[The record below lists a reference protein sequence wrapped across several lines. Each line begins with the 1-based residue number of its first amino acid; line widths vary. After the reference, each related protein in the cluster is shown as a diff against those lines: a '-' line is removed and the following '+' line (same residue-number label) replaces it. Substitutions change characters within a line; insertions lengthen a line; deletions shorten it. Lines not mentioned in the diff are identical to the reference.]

1 MVAFG
6 KDYFEGNG
14 YSRKERVIKRHVFEA
29 LKWASPIVGE
39 DLLNGRRKTALDV
52 GCACGYTS
60 AVLEGL
66 GYETVSVD
74 VSNWG
79 LKKAKDVTRGD
90 LLMCDAQVG
99 LPFKSKSF
107 DVVACFDVLEHLENP
122 ERAFQWMLEAC
133 RGTLVCTTPNKAVE
147 KAIRRF
153 TGDYDE
159 THISTRKASEWDR
172 LVKNAVHPNLCKV
185 ESFLD
190 LTGNF
195 AGKRFFFRSLRI
207 PKFGLTVRIAA
218 SANHPAP
225 PSI

>member
-1 MVAFG
+1 MAFG

-14 YSRKERVIKRHVFEA
+14 YSRKERVVKRHVFEV

-39 DLLNGRRKTALDV
+39 DLLDGGGKTALDV
-52 GCACGYTS
+52 GCACGFTS

-74 VSNWG
+74 VSKWG
-79 LKKAKDVTRGD
+79 LKQAKDVTRGD
-90 LLMCDAQVG
+90 LLVCDAQTG
-99 LPFKSKSF
+99 LPFKCKSF
-107 DVVACFDVLEHLENP
+107 DVVACFDVLEHLVNP
-122 ERAFQWMLEAC
+122 ERAFQFMLEAC

-159 THISTRKASEWDR
+159 THISTRKASEWER
-172 LVKNAVHPNLCKV
+172 SVKKAVQPKLCRV

-195 AGKRFFFRSLRI
+195 AGKGFFFRSLRI

-218 SANHPAP
+218 SASHPDP
-225 PSI
+225 QSI